1 MTIQYINNCN
11 ILNMQ
16 MRIKNK
22 LITSSPTLFSFHF
35 FSIFLS
41 HETHNT
47 QTQCILLPNLPLH
60 LRLLMCEV
68 KILFYF
74 ILLCFYYYCCSHYYY
89 YYCYYCYY
97 LIFWWVIFV
106 HLGLFLLAKFIGP
119 IWGLLLGL
127 LNLSL
132 NYFGLYIFLD
142 IYCGLIFFVLH
153 GPIPLLVLC

>member
-74 ILLCFYYYCCSHYYY
+74 ILLCFYYYCCCHYYY
-89 YYCYYCYY
+89 YYCYY
-97 LIFWWVIFV
+97 LIFLMGYICSF
-106 HLGLFLLAKFIGP
+106 GSIFIGK
-119 IWGLLLGL
+119 IYWT
-127 LNLSL
+127 NLRIA
-132 NYFGLYIFLD
+132 FGFIEFEFELSWALYIFGYLLWA
-142 IYCGLIFFVLH
+142 YFFVLH